1 MLKVI
6 MQDTLL
12 DLTEKSYRSFV
23 DYIKF
28 RIPEKVKFINLD
40 YYQWG

>member
-12 DLTEKSYRSFV
+12 DLTERSYRSFV
-23 DYIKF
+23 EYIKY
-28 RIPEKVKFINLD
+28 RIPEKVKIINSRL
-40 YYQWG
+40 